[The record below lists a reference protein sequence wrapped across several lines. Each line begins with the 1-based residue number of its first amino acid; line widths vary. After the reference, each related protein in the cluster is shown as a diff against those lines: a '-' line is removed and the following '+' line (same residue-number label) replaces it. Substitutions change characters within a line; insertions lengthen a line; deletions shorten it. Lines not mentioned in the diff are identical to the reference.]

1 MKYEAK
7 LMKNLRSSD
16 INTMLQRSMNVP
28 VARLQKPRLE
38 KPRPEKPLITAL
50 IWGLNISPAPDTAIW
65 GTAPVGGTN
74 HKQNFTAIW
83 GTLGTWAPQK
93 HAGTPLPTTP
103 WLQATPWLPTKPSPQ
118 RELRS

>member
-1 MKYEAK
+1 MKDEAK

-16 INTMLQRSMNVP
+16 INTMLQRSMNAPAV
-28 VARLQKPRLE
+28 
-38 KPRPEKPLITAL
+38 RPETPLTTAL

-65 GTAPVGGTN
+65 GTAPVEGTN

-83 GTLGTWAPQK
+83 GTLGTWAPHQQ
-93 HAGTPLPTTP
+93 AGALPTTP
-103 WLQATPWLPTKPSPQ
+103 WLPKTTSPQ